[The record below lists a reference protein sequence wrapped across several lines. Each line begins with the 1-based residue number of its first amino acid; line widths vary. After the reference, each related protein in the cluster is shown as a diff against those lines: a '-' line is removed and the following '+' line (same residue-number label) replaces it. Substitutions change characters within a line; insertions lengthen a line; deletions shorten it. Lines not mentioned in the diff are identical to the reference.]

1 MQAVVPSELD
11 IAVQRTATLR
21 IQLHESRPT
30 APVVSSALK
39 IAVQSLGA
47 VYFAICFS
55 PQMEASPA
63 RLRNHMTKH
72 LLSNVGSEHSRGS
85 CPVIVQLARAFT
97 EAL

>member
-1 MQAVVPSELD
+1 MRAVVPSELD

-47 VYFAICFS
+47 ETDCKVHS
-55 PQMEASPA
+55 PQIEASPA

-72 LLSNVGSEHSRGS
+72 LLSNVGSEHSRGP
-85 CPVIVQLARAFT
+85 CPVIAQLARAFT